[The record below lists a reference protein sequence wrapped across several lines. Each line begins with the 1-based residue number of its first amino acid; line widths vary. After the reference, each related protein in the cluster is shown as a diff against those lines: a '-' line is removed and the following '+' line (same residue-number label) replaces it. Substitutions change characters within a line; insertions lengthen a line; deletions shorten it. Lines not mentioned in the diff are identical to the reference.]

1 MSSVPPPIDAM
12 SDNDTIHHFG
22 PDPAYVGGIG
32 SVIRVLAEHS
42 MGGERVEMHPTW
54 QPDAH
59 VETLRL
65 AALSLALIMRMRK
78 TELVHVHLSYGGS
91 FIREGALV
99 ALARRRGIPVVLTIH
114 GSSFLAFA
122 KRRRSLVTR
131 VLNQADYIICLDD
144 DVLEF
149 VTRAAPT
156 VESRIVANPV
166 AMAVDPSGAGQSEEI
181 VLFAGEIGLRK
192 GVDVLVAAWPMVA
205 AQRPD
210 ARCLVVGPVGDYQM
224 SPIERLEVRAPA
236 SPAEIREL
244 LREARVVV
252 LPSRAEGMPMILT
265 EAMSAGRPFVST
277 PVGAIPELAREGG
290 QLVAVGDQVALAD
303 AVTELL
309 ADRSLAERLGWQGH
323 AFCSAT
329 RSVEVIDAQL
339 REIYS
344 FAARR
349 KAGR

>member
-1 MSSVPPPIDAM
+1 MTN
-12 SDNDTIHHFG
+12 NDTIHHFG

-42 MGGERVEMHPTW
+42 MGGERVELHATW

-59 VETLRL
+59 VQTLRL
-65 AALSLALIMRMRK
+65 TVLALARIVRMRK

-99 ALARRRGIPVVLTIH
+99 ALASSRGLPVVITIH

-122 KRRRSLVTR
+122 NRRRGLVAR
-131 VLNQADYIICLDD
+131 VLNQADFIICLDD
-144 DVLEF
+144 DVLDF
-149 VTRAAPT
+149 VTQAAPR

-166 AMAVDPSGAGQSEEI
+166 AMWADPSGAGQSEEV

-192 GVDVLVAAWPMVA
+192 GIDVLVAAWPIVA
-205 AQRPD
+205 AQRPQ

-224 SPIERLEVRAPA
+224 PPVERLEVRAPA
-236 SPAEIREL
+236 SPAEIRGL

-265 EAMSAGRPFVST
+265 EAMSAARPFVST
-277 PVGAIPELAREGG
+277 PVGAIPQLAREGG
-290 QLVAVGDQVALAD
+290 QLVAVGDPFELAS

-329 RSVEVIDAQL
+329 RSVDVIDAQL
-339 REIYS
+339 REIYR
-344 FAARR
+344 FAAHR
-349 KAGR
+349 KAGE